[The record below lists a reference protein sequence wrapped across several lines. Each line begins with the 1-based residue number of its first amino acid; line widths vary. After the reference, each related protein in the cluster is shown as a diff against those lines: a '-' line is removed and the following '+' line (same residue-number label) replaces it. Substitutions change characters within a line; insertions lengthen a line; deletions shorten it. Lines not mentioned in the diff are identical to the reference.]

1 MLTNTIRHALRLLV
15 RERGFT
21 AAAGLTLALG
31 LGANVAI
38 FAVVE
43 AVLLRPLPYASA
55 DDLVVVNH
63 RDERTGVSKA
73 FIAIGDF
80 IDLSARQDVF
90 ESLASY
96 GGFEANIVGH
106 GEPFRAEGLSA
117 GPGLLDLLRM
127 SPALGRGL
135 TADDSRPGAAPVAML
150 GYGLWTTTFGSDR
163 TIIGRSLR
171 IGQADT
177 QIVGIAPP
185 GFRFPPG
192 AGVDVIVPARLP
204 LQAPAQRK
212 SGWAFGLGRL
222 KPGVT
227 LADAGANLD
236 LISRQMA
243 SEHPESNTGSVYYA
257 QPLRDSLLGDTRP
270 AFVLLLAAVAVVLL
284 AACANVGNLLLA
296 RGLARRHEMAVR
308 IALGASRTRLA
319 GQLLAESLVLTA
331 VAGAAAVTI
340 AYWGVPVLVA
350 LVPQS
355 VAVPGLDDVGI
366 NRGVLM
372 FLLGICAITAIVFT
386 LISMLTIRSET
397 GSGVLVAQ
405 TRVTSG
411 AATRRA
417 TSALV
422 VTEVA
427 LAVILLIGAGLII
440 RSFARLA
447 SVDPGFSVDGVGLV
461 NVALPADRYRAADA
475 RRAFYD
481 RALEAVKALPE
492 VEQAGLAA
500 VVPLTGNNWTVGF
513 ARADRP
519 LPAGERPPE
528 VGWQSASGG
537 YFETLRIPLR
547 SGRLFN
553 AGDAPGGPTVVIISE
568 AIAQKYFP
576 GESAIGRRVTL
587 GAQDSAEI
595 VGVVGNIRRAALTDE
610 PRADMYFPSEQG
622 PPGATEFF
630 VRTSGDPLRAL
641 PAVQGAL
648 RTIEPGIV
656 MRNARTLEGV
666 AAASV
671 ASTRLAL
678 WLFGLFAAIALALA
692 AVGIYGVMSYAVR
705 QRSREIGTR
714 IALGATGGDIFWTVM
729 RQGGAITTA
738 GLAIG
743 LAAGLVMA
751 RSLASLLYATSSADP
766 AALGG
771 ALVVLTIAAMT
782 ACYLPARRAARID
795 AARSL
800 AGE

>member
-43 AVLLRPLPYASA
+43 AVLLRPLPYPSA
-55 DDLVVVNH
+55 GDLVVVNH

-80 IDLSARQDVF
+80 IDLAARQDVF
-90 ESLASY
+90 ESLASF
-96 GGFEANIVGH
+96 GGFEATIVGS
-106 GEPFRAEGLSA
+106 GDPFRAEGLSA
-117 GPGLLDLLRM
+117 GPGLLEALRM
-127 SPALGRGL
+127 SPVLGRGL
-135 TADDSRPGAAPVAML
+135 NADDSRPGAAPVAML
-150 GYGLWTTTFGSDR
+150 GHELWAGTFGSDR
-163 TIIGRSLR
+163 SIIGRSVR
-171 IGQADT
+171 IGSADM

-192 AGVDVIVPARLP
+192 SRVDVIVPARLP

-212 SGWAFGLGRL
+212 SGWAFGIGRL

-227 LADAGANLD
+227 LAAATANLD
-236 LISRQMA
+236 VTSRQMA
-243 SEHPESNTGSVYYA
+243 SEHPESNTGSMYYA
-257 QPLRDSLLGDTRP
+257 QPLRDSLLGDTKP
-270 AFVLLLAAVAVVLL
+270 AFLLLLAAVAVVLL

-308 IALGASRTRLA
+308 IALGASRVRLA
-319 GQLLAESLVLTA
+319 AQLLAENLVLTA
-331 VAGAAAVTI
+331 VAGAGGVLI

-350 LVPQS
+350 LVPES
-355 VAVPGLDDVGI
+355 VALPVLEDVGI
-366 NRGVLM
+366 NRGVLL
-372 FLLGICAITAIVFT
+372 FLLGICTMTAIVFT

-397 GSGVLVAQ
+397 GTGVLVAQ
-405 TRVTSG
+405 TRVTRG

-447 SVDPGFSVDGVGLV
+447 AIDPGFSIDRVGLISLS
-461 NVALPADRYRAADA
+461 LPADRYRAVEA

-492 VEQAGLAA
+492 VEQAGMAA
-500 VVPLTGNNWTVGF
+500 VVPLTGNNWTVGL

-519 LPAGERPPE
+519 LAAGERPPE
-528 VGWQSASGG
+528 VGWQAASRG

-547 SGRLFN
+547 AGRLFN
-553 AGDAPGGPTVVIISE
+553 ASDVPGGPTVVIVSE
-568 AIAQKYFP
+568 AIAEKYFP
-576 GESAIGRRVTL
+576 GESAVGRRVML
-587 GAQDSAEI
+587 GAEDSAEI

-622 PPGATEFF
+622 PSGATEFF

-641 PAVQGAL
+641 PAVESAL
-648 RTIEPGIV
+648 RVIEPGLV
-656 MRNARTLEGV
+656 VRNPRTLAAV
-666 AAASV
+666 AAESV

-678 WLFGLFAAIALALA
+678 WLFGLFATIALALA
-692 AVGIYGVMSYAVR
+692 GVGIYGVMSYIVR

-714 IALGATGGDIFWTVM
+714 IALGASGGDIFWTVM
-729 RQGGAITTA
+729 RQGGIITTA
-738 GLAIG
+738 GLTIG

-782 ACYLPARRAARID
+782 ACYLPARRASRID